1 MVYIVMALSMQIILP
16 LNASASW
23 ALEHGVGQ
31 VNMPVTTAN
40 KLANKY
46 FQTGLALMES
56 FEFDDA
62 KLYFLKAQKQDPKF
76 AMAYWGEA
84 MTSVIFLW
92 FLVDYPTIEKVYQR
106 MEQQADLRN
115 LSPLEK
121 ALINST
127 KVLFTASGRNLEA
140 ASKQSAIFKY
150 RLAMAKV
157 YQSFKFNPDVIY
169 LYVHSILATRH
180 GINDYPTNFKAGT
193 LLKSVYENNSS
204 HPGVNHLLLHSFE
217 NVAQSYM
224 AKDAAEHYPK
234 IAPGAIHGL
243 HMPSHYYFYQ
253 GNWQRLVELNQI
265 AWDESLKRQKAM
277 KLDDDSLEYHG
288 YSWLIYS
295 YLQLNDAPKALAAI
309 NDISHKQVSVK
320 RDKYLGYVIG
330 QFLLHTQQDPKL
342 SKSVEAIPINTKH
355 FNAETKAGYLFSM
368 AVRNGYTN
376 IIEIDKAIDHIQK
389 TILPQIKNQAPT
401 VRDEVAIIFKQLN
414 ALKIY
419 ATGKPNEAIEL
430 LGKVAKE
437 EDNSYREHGVPM
449 VVKPTHELLGD
460 LLMAEN
466 RYGEALLE
474 YKKELLHNS
483 LRRLSV
489 EGLMLAATK
498 TGNDIERQYAAL
510 MLQKL

>member
-1 MVYIVMALSMQIILP
+1 MMQIVLP
-16 LNASASW
+16 LNANASW
-23 ALEHGVGQ
+23 ALKHGVGQ
-31 VNMPVTTAN
+31 VNMPVTTSN
-40 KLANKY
+40 KLAKKY

-56 FEFDDA
+56 FEFNDA

-84 MTSVIFLW
+84 MTSVVFLW
-92 FLVDYPTIEKVYQR
+92 FVVDYPTIENVYQR
-106 MEQQADLRN
+106 MEQQADLSH

-121 ALINST
+121 ALIDST
-127 KVLFTASGRNLEA
+127 KVLFMASGRNLEA
-140 ASKQSAIFKY
+140 TSKQSAIFNY

-157 YQSFKFNPDVIY
+157 YQSFRSDPDVIY
-169 LYVHSILATRH
+169 LYAHSILATRH
-180 GINDYPTNFKAGT
+180 GINDYPANFKAGT
-193 LLKSVYENNSS
+193 LLKSVYANNPS

-224 AKDAAEHYPK
+224 AKDAAERYPL

-277 KLDDDSLEYHG
+277 RLGDDSLEYHG
-288 YSWLIYS
+288 YSWLIYG
-295 YLQLNDAPKALAAI
+295 YLQLNDTPKALAAI
-309 NDISHKQVSVK
+309 IDISHKQASVK

-342 SKSVEAIPINTKH
+342 QQRVKAIKINTKH
-355 FNAETKAGYLFSM
+355 FNAETKVGYLFSV
-368 AVRNGYTN
+368 AVCDGYKN
-376 IIEIDKAIDHIQK
+376 SAEIDKAINIIQT
-389 TILPQIKNQAPT
+389 TILPQLKKEAPT
-401 VRDEVAIIFKQLN
+401 VRDEVGIIFKQLN
-414 ALKIY
+414 AIKLY
-419 ATGKPNEAIEL
+419 ATGKANEAIEL
-430 LGKVAKE
+430 LGQVAKE
-437 EDNSYREHGVPM
+437 EDDSYREHGVPM

-460 LLMAEN
+460 LLVAQN

-474 YKKELLHNS
+474 YKKELLHNP

-489 EGLMLAATK
+489 EGLMLSATK
-498 TGNDIERQYAAL
+498 IENDIERQYAAL